1 MKRYISILLILA
13 VITGYAEE
21 TFRFRHITMA
31 DGLSDNQINH
41 ITRDSQGFMW
51 FSTLHGLNRYD
62 GYRFK
67 IFAKSASH
75 NDIPNSFIHNV
86 QEDATGTL
94 WIKHNPYNY
103 TCYDPHKEV
112 ILDAE
117 KVLAENYGITDKIT
131 YVYVDRKKD
140 LWLHSD
146 TKGTYRYCFSD
157 NTLSLTPASTHI
169 DKSGVQLTSMG
180 EDHNGVLRIYSNG
193 FFDHIDRMATA
204 CSDYENSFLANNAPS
219 NEQYNIFTDR
229 DGDYWIWSYKG
240 IWVYYTHEKEWQQ
253 LNSNENSTYRLTGNH
268 VKAIVNDREGRIWI
282 GIDHGGINII
292 DKKRKTIKYLEHKST
307 DAQSLSQNNITSL
320 YADPEGGI
328 WVGTFKRGIS
338 YYSEDMLKFHTDK
351 FVEFSNI
358 KNFIPDVTAIAED
371 YNGNLCIGVT
381 NGIITVDRTNK
392 EKKLIPLPV
401 SRNSFPDDVVLS
413 IAPTADGRLWLGT
426 YQSGLLLYNKGN
438 ITYFQLDPDNKDSN
452 ANKSIWNLSRDKS
465 GYLWIGTWGN
475 GLWRL
480 DPESGH
486 AIHFKDLDGNQIAS
500 LCNASDGNIYM
511 ATTYGLL
518 IYYPITGKYEKLL
531 GNRSGTQQF
540 SNQCMSHIMED
551 SRGLIWI
558 STLDGI
564 NIYNRI
570 NDKIDILNG
579 DLGNSIINGVVEDN
593 DKNIWISASDGIY
606 HAMVSSGKT
615 GYNYDIRK
623 YSDIR
628 ITENQPYSPRAI
640 IKTQS
645 GKIALG
651 GINGVSIINPDIIK
665 HDTTAHKIVFTSL
678 SLPDNDIIPDSIYN
692 GNRILSRAINYTDEI
707 RLRHDQNIFSVT
719 FSSMNYLSSEKTG
732 YMYKLNGF
740 DSDWL
745 YTTDNKLTYTNLA
758 PGTYT
763 LMVKTVNGN
772 GISNGK
778 TSSLKITI
786 TPPFH
791 KSWIAYILY
800 ALLLAGIIML
810 IRAYMKHNAAQKYQ
824 LLQIQQEAKQKH
836 ELDDMKLRFFTNI
849 SHDLRTPL
857 TLILTPLEYVIE
869 RTGDPATKSK
879 LVMARNNA
887 MRLLGM
893 VNQLLDFRKSDMT
906 GHTLNAAGGDIVETV
921 KNLCDTFVEYSEQH
935 NIALTFF
942 SPIDKLYMMFDKDKI
957 DKIVMNLLSNA
968 FKFTPEMGRVDVSLD
983 IIRCSGDTPDLL
995 EIKVADNGC
1004 GISDEHKKH
1013 IFERFYQIQRN
1024 DSDQFV
1030 SGSGIGLNLVKE
1042 FATLHG
1048 GIVEVHDNI
1057 GKGSVFVV
1065 RIPIRQVITAQ
1076 EDTKPNAVAQVSEEV
1091 DANPE
1096 QPADSHPDEDDTRST
1111 ILLVDDND
1119 DFRMFIKD
1127 CLKGDYRIYD
1137 APDGVKAWNMIPE
1150 LQPDIIVSD
1159 VMMPE
1164 MDGNELCRRVKND
1177 IRTSHILVIL
1187 LTARAAKEHE
1197 LKGLE
1202 TGADDYITKPFNLNI
1217 LTLRI
1222 KNLLQRRKNN
1232 RLQPMEIS
1240 PSKINVT
1247 PLDRILIQKAI
1258 KYVEDNMSRSELSV
1272 EELSSELAMSRVHFY
1287 KKKMSIT
1294 GRKPIEFIR
1303 IIRLK
1308 RAAQLLAES
1317 QLGIAEIAYQTGF
1330 NNLNLF
1336 RKYFKNEFGV
1346 LPSEY
1351 QSMHSKKYNETL

>member
-1 MKRYISILLILA
+1 
-13 VITGYAEE
+13 
-21 TFRFRHITMA
+21 
-31 DGLSDNQINH
+31 
-41 ITRDSQGFMW
+41 
-51 FSTLHGLNRYD
+51 
-62 GYRFK
+62 
-67 IFAKSASH
+67 
-75 NDIPNSFIHNV
+75 
-86 QEDATGTL
+86 
-94 WIKHNPYNY
+94 
-103 TCYDPHKEV
+103 
-112 ILDAE
+112 
-117 KVLAENYGITDKIT
+117 
-131 YVYVDRKKD
+131 
-140 LWLHSD
+140 
-146 TKGTYRYCFSD
+146 
-157 NTLSLTPASTHI
+157 
-169 DKSGVQLTSMG
+169 
-180 EDHNGVLRIYSNG
+180 
-193 FFDHIDRMATA
+193 
-204 CSDYENSFLANNAPS
+204 
-219 NEQYNIFTDR
+219 
-229 DGDYWIWSYKG
+229 
-240 IWVYYTHEKEWQQ
+240 
-253 LNSNENSTYRLTGNH
+253 
-268 VKAIVNDREGRIWI
+268 
-282 GIDHGGINII
+282 
-292 DKKRKTIKYLEHKST
+292 
-307 DAQSLSQNNITSL
+307 
-320 YADPEGGI
+320 
-328 WVGTFKRGIS
+328 
-338 YYSEDMLKFHTDK
+338 
-351 FVEFSNI
+351 
-358 KNFIPDVTAIAED
+358 
-371 YNGNLCIGVT
+371 
-381 NGIITVDRTNK
+381 
-392 EKKLIPLPV
+392 
-401 SRNSFPDDVVLS
+401 
-413 IAPTADGRLWLGT
+413 
-426 YQSGLLLYNKGN
+426 
-438 ITYFQLDPDNKDSN
+438 
-452 ANKSIWNLSRDKS
+452 
-465 GYLWIGTWGN
+465 
-475 GLWRL
+475 
-480 DPESGH
+480 
-486 AIHFKDLDGNQIAS
+486 
-500 LCNASDGNIYM
+500 
-511 ATTYGLL
+511 
-518 IYYPITGKYEKLL
+518 
-531 GNRSGTQQF
+531 
-540 SNQCMSHIMED
+540 
-551 SRGLIWI
+551 
-558 STLDGI
+558 
-564 NIYNRI
+564 
-570 NDKIDILNG
+570 
-579 DLGNSIINGVVEDN
+579 
-593 DKNIWISASDGIY
+593 
-606 HAMVSSGKT
+606 
-615 GYNYDIRK
+615 
-623 YSDIR
+623 
-628 ITENQPYSPRAI
+628 
-640 IKTQS
+640 
-645 GKIALG
+645 
-651 GINGVSIINPDIIK
+651 
-665 HDTTAHKIVFTSL
+665 
-678 SLPDNDIIPDSIYN
+678 
-692 GNRILSRAINYTDEI
+692 
-707 RLRHDQNIFSVT
+707 
-719 FSSMNYLSSEKTG
+719 MNYLSSEKTG

-791 KSWIAYILY
+791 KSWIAYVLY

-869 RTGDPATKSK
+869 RTGDPATKNK

-1042 FATLHG
+1042 FVTLHG

-1065 RIPIRQVITAQ
+1065 RIPIRQAIAAQ
-1076 EDTKPNAVAQVSEEV
+1076 EDTKPNAAAQISEEV

-1119 DFRMFIKD
+1119 DFRMFLKD

-1287 KKKMSIT
+1287 KKMMSIT

-1351 QSMHSKKYNETL
+1351 QSTHSKKYNEPL